1 MILKCMYK
9 KKITN
14 DEIDLIELFKII
26 YKQKKKIIIVT
37 ALAAI
42 ISFAHSVLRTPPNT
56 EALLEIREISTLSEL
71 RYKTFNTYIYN
82 SSANFIYNSSA
93 NLSLHPKIDLKF
105 SDKNQSTNNDNDNDK
120 STYNDKHKVNF
131 VFGDKGLEAL
141 GNPSYYIIN
150 SNNLLDSFIKELN
163 EVSLIENVVKKYDLI
178 GKTINGNQQL
188 ESTFKESLLTFKI
201 IDTEMK
207 DDTVNLRISFQD
219 KNTRNIKILL
229 SYIEKYIN
237 DKIRTNIL
245 INFQTMI
252 STQKK
257 IDEFKIEDLQMRI
270 NKLKEIDEIQNQ
282 RRLFFLEMQAQTA
295 RSLGIKKMQMD
306 LTEGDI
312 KVDISRMDSSLY
324 YLRGYE
330 VIEKEIELTKQ
341 MSSSIKNP
349 DNREAEILNYRKQII
364 EQGVLIRRIEKSFL
378 ETPIADQNN
387 FYAAQIINS
396 TLPDFYNSK
405 IDLKNVWLSIILS
418 LIVMMTYVLILNT
431 IKKRR

>member
-1 MILKCMYK
+1 
-9 KKITN
+9 
-14 DEIDLIELFKII
+14 
-26 YKQKKKIIIVT
+26 
-37 ALAAI
+37 
-42 ISFAHSVLRTPPNT
+42 
-56 EALLEIREISTLSEL
+56 
-71 RYKTFNTYIYN
+71 
-82 SSANFIYNSSA
+82 
-93 NLSLHPKIDLKF
+93 
-105 SDKNQSTNNDNDNDK
+105 
-120 STYNDKHKVNF
+120 
-131 VFGDKGLEAL
+131 
-141 GNPSYYIIN
+141 
-150 SNNLLDSFIKELN
+150 
-163 EVSLIENVVKKYDLI
+163 
-178 GKTINGNQQL
+178 
-188 ESTFKESLLTFKI
+188 
-201 IDTEMK
+201 MK

-312 KVDISRMDSSLY
+312 KVDISRMDSSH

-349 DNREAEILNYRKQII
+349 DNKEAEILNYRKQII

-378 ETPIADQNN
+378 ETPITDQNN

>member
-1 MILKCMYK
+1 
-9 KKITN
+9 
-14 DEIDLIELFKII
+14 
-26 YKQKKKIIIVT
+26 
-37 ALAAI
+37 
-42 ISFAHSVLRTPPNT
+42 
-56 EALLEIREISTLSEL
+56 
-71 RYKTFNTYIYN
+71 
-82 SSANFIYNSSA
+82 
-93 NLSLHPKIDLKF
+93 
-105 SDKNQSTNNDNDNDK
+105 
-120 STYNDKHKVNF
+120 
-131 VFGDKGLEAL
+131 
-141 GNPSYYIIN
+141 
-150 SNNLLDSFIKELN
+150 
-163 EVSLIENVVKKYDLI
+163 
-178 GKTINGNQQL
+178 
-188 ESTFKESLLTFKI
+188 
-201 IDTEMK
+201 
-207 DDTVNLRISFQD
+207 
-219 KNTRNIKILL
+219 
-229 SYIEKYIN
+229 
-237 DKIRTNIL
+237 
-245 INFQTMI
+245 
-252 STQKK
+252 
-257 IDEFKIEDLQMRI
+257 MRI

-312 KVDISRMDSSLY
+312 KVDISRIDSSLY

-349 DNREAEILNYRKQII
+349 DNKEAEILNYRKQII

-378 ETPIADQNN
+378 ETPITDQNN

>member
-1 MILKCMYK
+1 MDK

-14 DEIDLIELFKII
+14 DEVDLIEFFKII

-56 EALLEIREISTLSEL
+56 EAILEIREISTLSEL
-71 RYKTFNTYIYN
+71 RYKTFNTYVYN
-82 SSANFIYNSSA
+82 SSV
-93 NLSLHPKIDLKF
+93 NLSLYPKIDLKF

-207 DDTVNLRISFQD
+207 DNTVNLRISFQD
-219 KNTRNIKILL
+219 KNTRNIKRLL

-270 NKLKEIDEIQNQ
+270 NKLKEIEEIQNE
-282 RRLFFLEMQAQTA
+282 RKLFFLEMQAQTA

>member
-1 MILKCMYK
+1 MYK

-14 DEIDLIELFKII
+14 DEIDLIEFFKII

-56 EALLEIREISTLSEL
+56 EAILEIREISTLSEL
-71 RYKTFNTYIYN
+71 RYKTFNTYIYG
-82 SSANFIYNSSA
+82 SA
-93 NLSLHPKIDLKF
+93 NLSLYPKIDLKF
-105 SDKNQSTNNDNDNDK
+105 SDKNQSINNDNDNDK

-163 EVSLIENVVKKYDLI
+163 KVSLIENVVKKYDLI

-237 DKIRTNIL
+237 DKIRKNIL

-257 IDEFKIEDLQMRI
+257 IDKFKIEDLQMRI
-270 NKLKEIDEIQNQ
+270 NKLKEIEEIQNE
-282 RRLFFLEMQAQTA
+282 RKLFFLKMQAQTA

-349 DNREAEILNYRKQII
+349 DNREAETLNYRKQII

-378 ETPIADQNN
+378 ETPIIDQNS

-396 TLPDFYNSK
+396 TLPDIYDSK
-405 IDLKNVWLSIILS
+405 IDLKNVWLAIILS
-418 LIVMMTYVLILNT
+418 LIVMMIYVLILTT

>member
-131 VFGDKGLEAL
+131 VFGDNGLEAL

-270 NKLKEIDEIQNQ
+270 NKLKEIEEIQNE
-282 RRLFFLEMQAQTA
+282 RRLFFLKMQAQMA

-341 MSSSIKNP
+341 MSSSIKNL

-378 ETPIADQNN
+378 ETPIVDQNN

>member
-1 MILKCMYK
+1 MNNK

-14 DEIDLIELFKII
+14 DEIDLIEFFKII

-37 ALAAI
+37 ALVAI
-42 ISFAHSVLRTPPNT
+42 ISCVHSVLRTPPNT

-71 RYKTFNTYIYN
+71 RYKAFNTYIYN
-82 SSANFIYNSSA
+82 SGTDLSSYQK
-93 NLSLHPKIDLKF
+93 NDLKF
-105 SDKNQSTNNDNDNDK
+105 LNKNQSTNNYENE
-120 STYNDKHKVNF
+120 STNNDKHKVNF
-131 VFGDKGLEAL
+131 FFDAQGLEAL
-141 GNPSYYIIN
+141 GDPSYSTIN
-150 SNNLLDSFIKELN
+150 GDNLLASFIKELN
-163 EVSLIENVVKKYDLI
+163 EISLIENVVKKYNLI
-178 GKTINGNQQL
+178 AKMNNGNQQL
-188 ESTFKESLLTFKI
+188 ESTFKETLLTFKI
-201 IDTEMK
+201 IDTK
-207 DDTVNLRISFQD
+207 IKNGVVNLRISFQD
-219 KNTRNIKILL
+219 KNTSNIKILL

-257 IDEFKIEDLQMRI
+257 IDQFKIEDLQMKI

-295 RSLGIKKMQMD
+295 RSLGIKKMQID
-306 LTEGDI
+306 LTGEDI
-312 KVDISRMDSSLY
+312 KIDFTKMDYNSY

-330 VIEKEIELTKQ
+330 VIEKEIEL
-341 MSSSIKNP
+341 IKKLSNFIENP
-349 DNREAEILNYRKQII
+349 DNRETEKLNYKKQII
-364 EQGVLIRRIEKSFL
+364 EQGVLIKRIEKSFL

-418 LIVMMTYVLILNT
+418 LIVMTTYVLILNT

>member
-82 SSANFIYNSSA
+82 SSAN
-93 NLSLHPKIDLKF
+93 LSLYPKIDLKF

-141 GNPSYYIIN
+141 VNPSYYIIN

-163 EVSLIENVVKKYDLI
+163 EVSLVENVVKKYDLI
-178 GKTINGNQQL
+178 GKIINGNQQL

-349 DNREAEILNYRKQII
+349 DNKEAEILNYRKQII

-378 ETPIADQNN
+378 ETPITDQNN